1 MKKSIIVFLTS
12 ALLSAVTVAY
22 GWAFV
27 SGQIGK
33 ATLTEETI
41 AGSIDAADG
50 LTVGFRADSADNLH
64 WINSYDYSTGETKS
78 SFKKGDMT
86 KTDML
91 PLR

>member
-33 ATLTEETI
+33 TAMITAPEKRNRL
-41 AGSIDAADG
+41 
-50 LTVGFRADSADNLH
+50 LKRA
-64 WINSYDYSTGETKS
+64 I
-78 SFKKGDMT
+78 
-86 KTDML
+86 
-91 PLR
+91 